1 MGMFD
6 KYPYTDFHE
15 LNLDWLIKT
24 VRDMEYKMDDGFKK
38 YIREAIDSLFID
50 VMYNE
55 TTETLIIREEVTVN
69 A

>member
-24 VRDMEYKMDDGFKK
+24 VRDMEYKIDDGLKD
-38 YIREAIDSLFID
+38 YIREAIDRLLID

-55 TTETLIIREEVTVN
+55 ATETLIIREEVTVN